1 MSKNRNEMSE
11 MYRQRYGGNNTN
23 NNKNVSKKSNNN
35 VSNSNVTS
43 VDSSKAD
50 YSNLGYSIRSIRD
63 NLNILNEN
71 YVQINNSLK
80 NNVIIDKKTIG
91 EDNLNNMKSTVD
103 SIIYE
108 INNSILPIINNNS

>member
-1 MSKNRNEMSE
+1 MGKNRNEMSE
-11 MYRQRYGGNNTN
+11 MYRQRYGGNNTDN
-23 NNKNVSKKSNNN
+23 SKNVSKKSNNN
-35 VSNSNVTS
+35 VSNSNATS

-50 YSNLGYSIRSIRD
+50 YANLGYGIRSIRD

-71 YVQINNSLK
+71 HVQVNNSLK

-108 INNSILPIINNNS
+108 INNTVLPIINNNS